1 MPSTYA
7 HYCFGKAV
15 YKQLPKEIQKEI
27 KAYGPLYM
35 AGLHGPDILFYYK
48 PLWANAVNQIGFGMH
63 DRPAAEFFEQ
73 AWKKGKELPANRGGF
88 AYLYGFICH
97 FALDHSC
104 HGYIEEKIQKSGVT
118 HAEIEVEFDRMLLKK
133 HGHNPI
139 TSHLTNYIPT
149 DETCAGVIAEFFPEV
164 TKQEVQQALKG
175 MKHYNNLLVAP
186 GRMKRAL
193 VYALLAVT
201 GNYKEMHGL
210 IVNYKPN
217 PKCED
222 SNWKLSRLYQDA
234 IPLAVQLIC
243 EYRDKGLCDEV
254 YQYTFGVE

>member
-15 YKQLPKEIQKEI
+15 YKRLPKDIQEGI

-48 PLWANAVNQIGFGMH
+48 PLWANTVNQIGFGMH

-73 AWKKGKELPANRGGF
+73 AWQTVKDMPANCGGL

-104 HGYIEEKIQKSGVT
+104 HGYIDEKIRKSGVT
-118 HAEIEVEFDRMLLKK
+118 HAEIEVEFDRMLLEKR
-133 HGHNPI
+133 GHNPI
-139 TSHLTNYIPT
+139 TAHLTNHIPT
-149 DETCAGVIAEFFPEV
+149 DATCASIIAEFFPEI
-164 TKQEVQQALKG
+164 TKQEIQQALKG

-186 GRMKRAL
+186 EHMKRAF

-210 IVNYKPN
+210 IINYKPN

-222 SNWKLSRLYQDA
+222 SNIRLSRLYHDA
-234 IPLAVQLIC
+234 IPLAVELIC
-243 EYRDKGLCDEV
+243 EYRDKGPENEV
-254 YQYTFGVE
+254 YQHTFGVE